1 MSDAIKHECGLAFV
15 RLRKPLEYYVEKY
28 GTAFYGLNKMYLLM
42 EKQRNRGQDGA
53 GLANVKLDMEP
64 GTRYISR
71 YRSVDTNAIG
81 DIFGKVQKRI
91 ADGVG
96 ENTDLLKDVP
106 WLKKNLPFTGE
117 VFLGHLRYG
126 TYGGNTIEA
135 CHPFF
140 TSEQLANEK
149 FDRCRELQHDQRRR
163 ALWGVG

>member
-140 TSEQLANEK
+140 ASEQLANEK
-149 FDRCRELQHDQRRR
+149 FDRGGEFQHDQRR
-163 ALWGVG
+163 